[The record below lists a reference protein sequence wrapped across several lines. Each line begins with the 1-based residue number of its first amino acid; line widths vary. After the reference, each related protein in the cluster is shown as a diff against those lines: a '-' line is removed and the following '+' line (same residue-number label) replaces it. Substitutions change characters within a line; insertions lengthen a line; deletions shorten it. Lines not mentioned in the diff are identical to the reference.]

1 MANEG
6 ERIGIEELPELAATV
21 KLGGEQGARMTSS
34 LVAKASSMRAK
45 QLAEI
50 EADANAATERMG
62 LPMVL
67 LFMGFLILLGYPA
80 MQTISAGERKMEQFK
95 QLWQYYNIRLQAS
108 RETDRD
114 RGEVSATTVVLAA
127 SLIALA
133 ISVGVIVSG
142 KVRDKAN
149 DLNLG

>member
-1 MANEG
+1 
-6 ERIGIEELPELAATV
+6 
-21 KLGGEQGARMTSS
+21 
-34 LVAKASSMRAK
+34 
-45 QLAEI
+45 
-50 EADANAATERMG
+50 
-62 LPMVL
+62 
-67 LFMGFLILLGYPA
+67 
-80 MQTISAGERKMEQFK
+80 MEHFK
-95 QLWQYYNIRLQAS
+95 QLWQYYDIRLQAS

>member
-1 MANEG
+1 
-6 ERIGIEELPELAATV
+6 
-21 KLGGEQGARMTSS
+21 
-34 LVAKASSMRAK
+34 
-45 QLAEI
+45 
-50 EADANAATERMG
+50 
-62 LPMVL
+62 
-67 LFMGFLILLGYPA
+67 
-80 MQTISAGERKMEQFK
+80 MQHFK
-95 QLWQYYNIRLQAS
+95 QLWQYYTIRLQAS
-108 RETDRD
+108 REIDLD